1 MGVQPNF
8 VAIGPGRCG
17 TTWLYEMLSAHPK
30 VGMAQ
35 VKETEFFNT
44 NYEKGSGWYEA
55 HFPDERRPAIGEIS
69 NNYYLDPEVAR
80 RLQTYR
86 PGMKLIVGVRNPYG
100 LLESFHAFGLRRGLE
115 LPPLGQALDYPIGP
129 IMGSGYDERLR
140 SGALTTSDS
149 VTLLESVMLGAR
161 LEPFFRTFP
170 QSQIY
175 VFVYERLALDP
186 QALLS
191 EVYDF
196 LGVDPGFVPDR
207 VRDVVNPTVAPR
219 AKVVAQVASRA
230 AFALRSIGAY
240 RMLNALRDSPL
251 VRGLLYR
258 APSRK
263 ASKSVSDVRD
273 TLPRAAI
280 RRIDEDT
287 LELLPSLHPA
297 LRFVSQRYAPE

>member
-1 MGVQPNF
+1 
-8 VAIGPGRCG
+8 
-17 TTWLYEMLSAHPK
+17 MLSAHPK
-30 VGMAQ
+30 VGMAR

-55 HFPDERRPAIGEIS
+55 HFPEEERSAVGEIS
-69 NNYYLDPEVAR
+69 NNYYLDPEVAK
-80 RLQTYR
+80 RLRTYR
-86 PGMKLIVGVRNPYG
+86 TGMKLIVGVRNPYG
-100 LLESFHAFGLRRGLE
+100 LLESFHAFGQRRGLD

-140 SGALTTSDS
+140 LGVLTTSDS

-161 LEPFFRTFP
+161 LEPFFRAFP
-170 QSQIY
+170 SSQIY
-175 VFVYERLALDP
+175 VFVYERLAQDP
-186 QALLS
+186 LALLS

-196 LGVDPGFVPDR
+196 IGVDPGFVPDR

-219 AKVVAQVASRA
+219 AKVVAQAASRA

-258 APSRK
+258 TPSRNAGK
-263 ASKSVSDVRD
+263 SASEVRD
-273 TLPRAAI
+273 ALPIAAS
-280 RRIDEDT
+280 RRIDHDT
-287 LELLPSLHPA
+287 LEVLPSLHPA
-297 LRFVSQRYAPE
+297 LRFVSQHYAPKA